1 MSAPTQTSSTASI
14 PTSTGGSGDGGSGGP
29 TSSPLLFFVA
39 LGFGVVF
46 TNLWII
52 VGVKYCFRYNQRNRQ
67 LRNEDTGEPI
77 DLTNV
82 PRTHRRRREKKLMTM
97 EEVNDR
103 FPLIKYKAWRS
114 SRADNGL
121 PTEGGILVP
130 ETRLKTPENE
140 NGKPSAVE
148 TSLDKL
154 TTTATSSTPKGHQ
167 RLELNTSEPSSPIE
181 HTEAVAPS
189 NVNEKVA
196 KDTNTLSSSSVS
208 DSATLGKHLS
218 SVAAVDSH
226 APDDSQGDRIP
237 SMTAD
242 LLPDPGDSCAICL
255 DSIEDED
262 DVRGLTCG
270 HAFHASCVDP
280 WLTSRRACC
289 PLCKA
294 DYYVPKPRPEGVES
308 SVEIDRLGRRT
319 TGHTNVPNEPQ
330 AVVIAR
336 RVNSL
341 VHPSRFWGFFSADAY
356 ASPRPR
362 GAQSS
367 RQPPNFESQN
377 TTTVNPTRGWRS
389 RLAALRSSRPST
401 YFQFPGRRLIP
412 PEPSGEPPSP
422 RQLEAGSAAA

>member
-1 MSAPTQTSSTASI
+1 MEVAADQQALPCFSSLLLDLVLFSRIYGTVTSI
-14 PTSTGGSGDGGSGGP
+14 PP
-29 TSSPLLFFVA
+29 WLFKLNA
-39 LGFGVVF
+39 PSL
-46 TNLWII
+46 TLPCRII

-154 TTTATSSTPKGHQ
+154 TTAATSSTPKGRQ
-167 RLELNTSEPSSPIE
+167 VLGLNTSEPSSPIE

-189 NVNEKVA
+189 HLNEKAA
-196 KDTNTLSSSSVS
+196 KDANTLSSSSVS
-208 DSATLGKHLS
+208 DSTIPGKHLS
-218 SVAAVDSH
+218 SVTAVDSH
-226 APDDSQGDRIP
+226 APDDNQGDRIP

-294 DYYVPKPRPEGVES
+294 DYYVPKPRPEGVDS
-308 SVEIDRLGRRT
+308 SSEIDRLARRT

-336 RVNSL
+336 RVNGL

-356 ASPRPR
+356 

-367 RQPPNFESQN
+367 RQPPVFQSQN

-389 RLAALRSSRPST
+389 RLAALRPSRPST
-401 YFQFPGRRLIP
+401 YFQFSSRRLIP

-422 RQLEAGSAAA
+422 GQLEAGSAAA